1 MAKNKKPMMPKQI
14 TERIFEI
21 WAKFIQYIL
30 VTVPVT
36 SLLCLDFVQVFW
48 LLLVLFSE
56 SNAHVLVI
64 WNTLEEMRLAWEGL
78 INGAEAMKALRLK
91 IIFSVWWL

>member
-14 TERIFEI
+14 TEIIFEI

-36 SLLCLDFVQVFW
+36 SLLCLDFMQVFW

-64 WNTLEEMRLAWEGL
+64 
-78 INGAEAMKALRLK
+78 
-91 IIFSVWWL
+91 

>member
-1 MAKNKKPMMPKQI
+1 MMPKQI

-64 WNTLEEMRLAWEGL
+64 
-78 INGAEAMKALRLK
+78 
-91 IIFSVWWL
+91 

>member
-36 SLLCLDFVQVFW
+36 SLLCLDFVQVFGYYW
-48 LLLVLFSE
+48 FCFLNQMLTF
-56 SNAHVLVI
+56 
-64 WNTLEEMRLAWEGL
+64 W
-78 INGAEAMKALRLK
+78 
-91 IIFSVWWL
+91 